1 MTESS
6 NPKSSSSE
14 AAEEAEAA
22 TSAGAVEAT
31 TSAATAETAGSAET
45 AEAAEATANAGGA
58 EAAKAADAA
67 TTAGGVTDE
76 AKAGAP
82 DRATAEATREAA
94 DEAKAGAGAEPRR
107 APSRRALLGWGGA
120 GLALGAAAAGG
131 TAAALRVGSDASPS
145 ASTGD
150 AVPFH
155 GAHQAGIATPVQ
167 DRLHFASF
175 DVTTTDRAALVKLL
189 QEWTAAAAA
198 MTAGHEVGAG
208 AISANEE
215 LPPDDTG
222 EALGLKPSRLTL
234 TFGVGPGLFE
244 KDGKDRFGLKARR
257 PQALIDLPA
266 FPGDNLDAAR
276 SGGDLCV
283 QACADD
289 PQVAVHAIRNLAR
302 IGMGRV
308 AIRWSQLG
316 FGKTSSTTP
325 DAQTP
330 RNMMGFKD
338 GTRNIAGDDTARLDK
353 HVWVGQKDGPD
364 WMVGG
369 SYLVAR
375 RIRMHIETWDRTS
388 LAEQE
393 DVFGRDKSEGAPV
406 GKQREHDEPLLKAMK
421 PDAHVRLAHPDSNN
435 GVTILRRGY
444 SFTDGTD
451 GLGRLDAGLFFIAY
465 QRDVRDG
472 FVPLQTNLSRHDAL
486 NEYIQHVGS
495 AVFAV
500 PPGVRD
506 KGDWW
511 GKALFV

>member
-1 MTESS
+1 MSE
-6 NPKSSSSE
+6 KS
-14 AAEEAEAA
+14 EE
-22 TSAGAVEAT
+22 T
-31 TSAATAETAGSAET
+31 
-45 AEAAEATANAGGA
+45 GGTG
-58 EAAKAADAA
+58 EK
-67 TTAGGVTDE
+67 TGTGR
-76 AKAGAP
+76 K
-82 DRATAEATREAA
+82 
-94 DEAKAGAGAEPRR
+94 
-107 APSRRALLGWGGA
+107 PSRRALLGWGGA
-120 GLALGAAAAGG
+120 GLALGAVAAGG
-131 TAAALRVGSDASPS
+131 TAAALRVGDDAGTV
-145 ASTGD
+145 AAGGE

-175 DVTTTDRAALVKLL
+175 DVRTEDRDQLIKLL
-189 QEWTAAAAA
+189 KEWTAAAAR
-198 MTAGHEVGAG
+198 MTSGHEVGEG
-208 AISANEE
+208 AISENDE

-234 TFGVGPGLFE
+234 TFGVGPTLFE
-244 KDGKDRFGLKARR
+244 KDGKDRFGLKGRR
-257 PQALIDLPA
+257 PKALIDLPV

-325 DAQTP
+325 DALTP

-338 GTRNIAGDDTARLDK
+338 GTRNIAGTETDRLDK
-353 HVWVGQKDGPD
+353 HVWVGEKEGPD
-364 WMVGG
+364 WMAGG

-388 LAEQE
+388 LREQE
-393 DVFGRDKSEGAPV
+393 DVFGRDKAEGAPL
-406 GKQREHDEPLLKAMK
+406 GKPREHDEPNLKVMK
-421 PDAHVRLAHPDSNN
+421 PDAHVRLAHPDSNA
-435 GVTILRRGY
+435 GATILRRGY

-472 FVPLQTNLSRHDAL
+472 FVPIQKQLSRSDAL

-506 KGDWW
+506 KDDWW
-511 GKALFV
+511 GRALFA